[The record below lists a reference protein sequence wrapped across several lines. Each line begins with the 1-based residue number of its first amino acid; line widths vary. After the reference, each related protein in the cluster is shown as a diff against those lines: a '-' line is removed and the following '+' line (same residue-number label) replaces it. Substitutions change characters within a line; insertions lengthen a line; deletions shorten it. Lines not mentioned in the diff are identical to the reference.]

1 MIVSHFEL
9 KHYLEFCMVWCI
21 ILYSNFTVFSV
32 ILHVFAIYIYISISY
47 ILILGCRFQA
57 NFQTISRL
65 LKSIIWKGQ
74 LLCSCS
80 EHGPCRDIKKTQFAA
95 LLEISPSYLCSPGQ
109 SLQKVSKLVEVSL
122 LVLESYRNWVK
133 QIPFLSVW
141 MPFNALG

>member
-32 ILHVFAIYIYISISY
+32 ILHVFAIYIYISI
-47 ILILGCRFQA
+47 I
-57 NFQTISRL
+57 QTISRL

-133 QIPFLSVW
+133 QIPFLSIW